1 MTRAAWWGFALV
13 ITLMLID
20 AWMPDAAAA
29 TGSRSAGGPG
39 ARAMVRP

>member
-20 AWMPDAAAA
+20 AWMPEAAAA
-29 TGSRSAGGPG
+29 TTPRLTGGSG
-39 ARAMVRP
+39 ARAMMRP